1 VRVKPLSSYRLL
13 TSMLLLQSTEALS
26 DSETAQ
32 ASALVV
38 RVEISDAKERAHFT
52 SQPARERAEVSC
64 SEATFESR
72 KILRWG
78 QLMKKRSSTRISTC
92 LYRLLPH
99 SLPLCWL
106 LPWSKAVVDGTDAK
120 VWSSSIRLR
129 LKLS

>member
-26 DSETAQ
+26 DSESAQ

-64 SEATFESR
+64 SR
-72 KILRWG
+72 
-78 QLMKKRSSTRISTC
+78 Q
-92 LYRLLPH
+92 RL
-99 SLPLCWL
+99 SL
-106 LPWSKAVVDGTDAK
+106 ARYFDGA
-120 VWSSSIRLR
+120 S
-129 LKLS
+129 